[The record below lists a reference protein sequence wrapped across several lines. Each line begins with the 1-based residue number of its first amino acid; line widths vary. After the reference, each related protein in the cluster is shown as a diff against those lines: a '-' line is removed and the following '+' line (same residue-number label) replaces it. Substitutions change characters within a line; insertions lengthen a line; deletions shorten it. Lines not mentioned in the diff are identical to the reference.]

1 MNTLN
6 PRWRVRWVIFAF
18 LFAFAFVSY
27 VQRTSIGIAAERM
40 MPELGYSQVEI
51 GWLLTAFLISYT
63 ALQLPGGV
71 FGEWLGARKAL
82 IIISLVAVAAAMA
95 TPLAPL
101 LLAGTGLFLVLL
113 LTRFALGLA
122 QAPLYPISTG
132 VMESWFP
139 VGQWGFPSG
148 LQGAGFQLGSAATP
162 PLIAM
167 LMQTIGWKHAL
178 LWTSLPTLGLVA
190 LWAWYGRDTPRDHP
204 AVRTVELDELRANG
218 AAAAPARI
226 NRSALMRV
234 CGNRDVLLLAL
245 SYLAMNYVFYLL
257 TFWCFLYLV
266 QERHFSVLES
276 GWLASIP
283 YVAAAIGA
291 GVGGKLSDRLVKRW
305 GLRVGYRALP
315 LVALPLAGLLLF
327 ASVKAV
333 NPYWAIVG
341 LSLAFAS
348 IELTE
353 GAFGAAP
360 ISVARGNSMAAM
372 GVVNTGGN
380 LGGIVGTPLVA
391 ALSASHAWTAAFL
404 TGSAFA
410 VVSGLLWLWIDASR
424 VIGTEPVAAAP
435 R

>member
-1 MNTLN
+1 MCSSDL
-6 PRWRVRWVIFAF
+6 
-18 LFAFAFVSY
+18 
-27 VQRTSIGIAAERM
+27 
-40 MPELGYSQVEI
+40 
-51 GWLLTAFLISYT
+51 
-63 ALQLPGGV
+63 
-71 FGEWLGARKAL
+71 
-82 IIISLVAVAAAMA
+82 
-95 TPLAPL
+95 
-101 LLAGTGLFLVLL
+101 
-113 LTRFALGLA
+113 LA

-132 VMESWFP
+132 VLEAWFP
-139 VGQWGFPSG
+139 VGQWGFPNG
-148 LQGAGFQLGSAATP
+148 LQAAGFQLGSAVTP
-162 PLIAM
+162 PLIAI
-167 LMQTIGWKHAL
+167 LMETIGWKNAL
-178 LWTSLPTLGLVA
+178 LWTSLPTLGLIA

-204 AVRTVELDELRANG
+204 GVRAVEHEELRAN
-218 AAAAPARI
+218 AAAVAPARI
-226 NRSALMRV
+226 SRSALLRV
-234 CGNRDVLLLAL
+234 LGNREVLLLAL

-291 GVGGKLSDRLVKRW
+291 GFGGQLSDRLVARW

-327 ASVKAV
+327 ASVKAA

-353 GAFGAAP
+353 GAFGAVT
-360 ISVARGNSMAAM
+360 ISVARGNSMAAF

-391 ALSASHAWTAAFL
+391 ALSAGHAWTAAFL

-424 VIGTEPVAAAP
+424 VIGADPAPAAP